1 MLASMA
7 TNATESQS
15 LCASDEHTPNAT
27 SEMFFPFDTK
37 SEPKY
42 KEICR
47 YNQLIGNTEDHG

>member
-1 MLASMA
+1 MA

-27 SEMFFPFDTK
+27 SEMFFPFGTK